1 MTIVGPFGGVV
12 RNQVYVIPRYLVV
25 VCIVD
30 PISDV
35 LSCVIVPR
43 GVVSVGYA
51 YSWSSFLG
59 QVHFIP

>member
-1 MTIVGPFGGVV
+1 M
-12 RNQVYVIPRYLVV
+12 YVIPQYVVV
-25 VCIVD
+25 VCIVA

-43 GVVSVGYA
+43 GVVGVGYA